1 MQWTF
6 IVGVAIVLYLAG
18 SIRVLRQYERGVVFL
33 LGRFEG
39 IRGPGLTLIFVPFQQ
54 MVRVS
59 LRTVTMQIPSQKIIT
74 KDNVSIDIAAVAY
87 YRISDPEKAVIA
99 IENVYEAINQIS
111 QTTVRNVV
119 GRFSLD
125 QLLAETAN
133 INEQI
138 KDVIDRHTEPWG
150 TQVTAVEIKDIVLP
164 DNMQRA
170 MAREA
175 EAERERRAK
184 IVAAEGEYQ
193 AAVKLGEAADIIT
206 QHPVALQLRTL
217 QTMAE
222 ISTEKNSTIIFP
234 AQFMT
239 TVQEALALLKT
250 EFGVEVT
257 LALPRGSTLLPFCNV
272 GSFHQMHREFGARG
286 STALVSRPSAER
298 QSRTERE
305 PGPRA
310 HYGKFPS
317 ICRVAPGSGS
327 SLADARSAGTRE
339 RGRAH
344 ATLVGS
350 LYEPSAVNS
359 SHDVKQR
366 SIVRSRGALLRPGS
380 RLPFASTPRGVGGA
394 PTGALSLLSR
404 LRDATG
410 PRL

>member
-1 MQWTF
+1 MLGF
-6 IVGVAIVLYLAG
+6 LVIIVVIFYVFVAM
-18 SIRVLRQYERGVVFL
+18 RVLRQYERGVVFN
-33 LGRFEG
+33 LGKFHG
-39 IRGPGLTLIFVPFQQ
+39 VRGPGLTFVFVPIEQ

-59 LRTVTMQIPSQKIIT
+59 LRTVTMMIPSQKIIT

-87 YRISDPEKAVIA
+87 YHISDPEKSVIA
-99 IENVYEAINQIS
+99 IENVYNAISQIS

-125 QLLAETAN
+125 QLLSDTAS

-138 KDVIDRHTEPWG
+138 KNVIDQHTEPWG

-222 ISTEKNSTIIFP
+222 ISIEKNSTIIFP

-239 TVQEALALLKT
+239 TVQEALA
-250 EFGVEVT
+250 T
-257 LALPRGSTLLPFCNV
+257 LAKDST
-272 GSFHQMHREFGARG
+272 
-286 STALVSRPSAER
+286 
-298 QSRTERE
+298 
-305 PGPRA
+305 
-310 HYGKFPS
+310 K
-317 ICRVAPGSGS
+317 
-327 SLADARSAGTRE
+327 
-339 RGRAH
+339 
-344 ATLVGS
+344 
-350 LYEPSAVNS
+350 
-359 SHDVKQR
+359 
-366 SIVRSRGALLRPGS
+366 
-380 RLPFASTPRGVGGA
+380 
-394 PTGALSLLSR
+394 
-404 LRDATG
+404 
-410 PRL
+410 